1 MKSFIDFLKNDCPPA
16 VKISFTSSDSS
27 GKVPTTLAIL
37 NDSLSVTSGAVA
49 SSLSREGAGDNIH
62 LSRAEVVKFSEK
74 VTELAYG
81 EEFLT
86 EFSNVVGLPGKSETE
101 EQFVIRAK
109 NVMATLLAKT
119 LGK

>member
-1 MKSFIDFLKNDCPPA
+1 MKSFIDFLKVDRPPA
-16 VKISFTSSDSS
+16 LRVPFTSSDSS
-27 GKVPTTLAIL
+27 GKAPRTLAIL
-37 NDSLSVTSGAVA
+37 DGSLSLTSGAVA
-49 SSLSREGAGDNIH
+49 SCLSREGAADNIH
-62 LSRAEVVKFSEK
+62 LSNSEVVKFSEK

-86 EFSNVVGLPGKSETE
+86 EFSNVIGLPEKAETE

-109 NVMATLLAKT
+109 NVMATLLAGI